1 MSFVLI
7 VLGLFGGVFG
17 GIAVARRFGADEI
30 GAPVG
35 GFLGFCI
42 GFVLGWFPAPWHGW
56 IAALLGLFLLFAIG
70 TTFRRRST
78 R

>member
-17 GIAVARRFGADEI
+17 GIVVARRFGADEI

-35 GFLGFCI
+35 GFLGFCL
-42 GFVLGWFPAPWHGW
+42 GFLLGWFPAPWHGW
-56 IAALLGLFLLFAIG
+56 IAALLGLFIVAALIAVI
-70 TTFRRRST
+70 RRR

>member
-17 GIAVARRFGADEI
+17 GIAFARRFGADEI

-42 GFVLGWFPAPWHGW
+42 GFLLGWFPAPWHGW
-56 IAALLGLFLLFAIG
+56 IAALLGIFIVAALIAVI
-70 TTFRRRST
+70 RRR

>member
-17 GIAVARRFGADEI
+17 GIAFARRFGADEI

-35 GFLGFCI
+35 GFLGFCL
-42 GFVLGWFPAPWHGW
+42 GFLLGWFPAPWHGW

-70 TTFRRRST
+70 TTFRRRSS